1 MKALFERT
9 GQTDSDAASAILN
22 GCREVN
28 PTTQPDEIARLIR
41 TYPIPSTI
49 GNPMGLLISKLPSK
63 CAQGSIENYR
73 EQWRA
78 DDEREERRQRRERA
92 ERVERAR
99 AILQSAAQGDEWD
112 NETLEDA
119 RRILA
124 DDEAELQRTK

>member
-9 GQTDSDAASAILN
+9 GQTDLDAASAILN
-22 GCREVN
+22 RCREAN
-28 PTTQPDEIARLIR
+28 PTAQSDEIARLIR
-41 TYPIPSTI
+41 TYPIPNTI
-49 GNPMGLLISKLPSK
+49 GNPMGLISKLPSK
-63 CAQGSIENYR
+63 CAPGSIENYR

-78 DDEREERRQRRERA
+78 DDQREERRQRRERA

-99 AILQSAAQGDEWD
+99 AILQSAAKGDEWD

-124 DDEAELQRTK
+124 DDEAELHRTS